1 MEEAYNTQVL
11 SNGVRIVT
19 EHVPSVRSASL
30 GIWVGTGSR
39 SEKPGEG
46 GAAHFIEHMV
56 FKGTE
61 RRTARQL
68 AQEMDAIGGQV
79 NAYTTK
85 ECTCFYARS
94 LDEHLS
100 RAMDMLC
107 DMVFCSRFDEQ
118 DVQTE
123 RGVILEEIDMY
134 EDTPDDLCAEKLFG
148 AVFRGSPLARP
159 ILGVPETLATMTGDS
174 LKAYHHSHYRG
185 DNTVV
190 ALAGSFTQADLAD
203 LRQRFSALPA
213 GQPQPVVP
221 AKYTPAFVAT
231 PKPIEQNHLTLAFPG
246 LDYNSPRR
254 FALQLL
260 SSILGGGVSSRLFQ
274 QVREQQGLC
283 YSIYSYGAGHADTGV
298 FCIYTALNRDTEA
311 KALATIRQ
319 VVDQLRDQG
328 PTSEEL
334 ERAREQS
341 KANVI
346 MGLESTQARM
356 SHAGRSLLFSG
367 EILTPEAILAAY
379 DAVTRE
385 DVMAL
390 ARDLFQWDQASLSAV
405 GQVRPAEAYR
415 ALVLGA

>member
-1 MEEAYNTQVL
+1 MEETGEPSPPFAIVL
-11 SNGVRIVT
+11 SNLWIAYG
-19 EHVPSVRSASL
+19 
-30 GIWVGTGSR
+30 
-39 SEKPGEG
+39 
-46 GAAHFIEHMV
+46 FIQTV
-56 FKGTE
+56 LE
-61 RRTARQL
+61 RRP
-68 AQEMDAIGGQV
+68 G
-79 NAYTTK
+79 
-85 ECTCFYARS
+85 
-94 LDEHLS
+94 
-100 RAMDMLC
+100 
-107 DMVFCSRFDEQ
+107 
-118 DVQTE
+118 DVH
-123 RGVILEEIDMY
+123 RLVRVVIE
-134 EDTPDDLCAEKLFG
+134 
-148 AVFRGSPLARP
+148 
-159 ILGVPETLATMTGDS
+159 
-174 LKAYHHSHYRG
+174 
-185 DNTVV
+185 
-190 ALAGSFTQADLAD
+190 
-203 LRQRFSALPA
+203 
-213 GQPQPVVP
+213 
-221 AKYTPAFVAT
+221 
-231 PKPIEQNHLTLAFPG
+231 
-246 LDYNSPRR
+246 
-254 FALQLL
+254 
-260 SSILGGGVSSRLFQ
+260 FQ
-274 QVREQQGLC
+274 QVREQKGLC

>member
-1 MEEAYNTQVL
+1 M
-11 SNGVRIVT
+11 
-19 EHVPSVRSASL
+19 
-30 GIWVGTGSR
+30 
-39 SEKPGEG
+39 
-46 GAAHFIEHMV
+46 
-56 FKGTE
+56 
-61 RRTARQL
+61 
-68 AQEMDAIGGQV
+68 
-79 NAYTTK
+79 
-85 ECTCFYARS
+85 
-94 LDEHLS
+94 
-100 RAMDMLC
+100 
-107 DMVFCSRFDEQ
+107 
-118 DVQTE
+118 
-123 RGVILEEIDMY
+123 
-134 EDTPDDLCAEKLFG
+134 
-148 AVFRGSPLARP
+148 
-159 ILGVPETLATMTGDS
+159 
-174 LKAYHHSHYRG
+174 
-185 DNTVV
+185 
-190 ALAGSFTQADLAD
+190 
-203 LRQRFSALPA
+203 
-213 GQPQPVVP
+213 
-221 AKYTPAFVAT
+221 
-231 PKPIEQNHLTLAFPG
+231 
-246 LDYNSPRR
+246 
-254 FALQLL
+254 
-260 SSILGGGVSSRLFQ
+260 
-274 QVREQQGLC
+274 
-283 YSIYSYGAGHADTGV
+283 